1 MPEARTAR
9 ATDYGDMSNRTKY
22 ILGGVAVAILG
33 WWLLPNWLA
42 TLIIVA
48 VVAAPVVGYFM
59 LDDSQRRRISRLRS
73 RGQLRR

>member
-1 MPEARTAR
+1 MPEAWNGCGA
-9 ATDYGDMSNRTKY
+9 DYGGMSNRAKY

-59 LDDSQRRRISRLRS
+59 LDDSQRRRISRLRNK
-73 RGQLRR
+73 GQLRR